1 MWLRLTIF
9 VAFLAGLAPG
19 QDTLFRPALPGYQF
33 EFPRDHFSHPEFKT
47 EWWYYTGNLRAA
59 DGAAFGFELAFF
71 REAVPNPYGNPSRW
85 KTEQLYIAHLAV
97 TDLRDDRF
105 AYAQRMRRG
114 ALDLAGATAVPG
126 YQSGRAAE
134 ESKSEIHNP
143 QSVMRVW
150 IGDWSASMAAAVHRL
165 NARAKHIAVR
175 LDLVPLK
182 PPVIHGRGGVIPTGP
197 GVGNASHYYSLTR
210 LQATGTIHSA
220 GRDYAVTGLAW
231 MDHEFTSNAPGPLR
245 KGRDWFYLQFD
256 DGSELMLYRL
266 RRPDGS
272 TDPYSAGTYQPPE
285 GPPLPLEPA
294 QFRLQPRPAS
304 TWESPH
310 SGGRYPLQWQLQIP
324 VLEIELDV
332 AAAMAR
338 QELITNETAGVTYW
352 EGAARA
358 AGQKGGKTTVARGY
372 LEMTGYAPSRAW
384 PR

>member
-1 MWLRLTIF
+1 MGLRLTIF

-19 QDTLFRPALPGYQF
+19 QDTLFRPALPGYRF

-47 EWWYYTGNLRAA
+47 EWWYYRGNLRAA

-97 TDLRDDRF
+97 TDLRDGRF

-114 ALDLAGATAVPG
+114 ALDLAGATAVSG

-143 QSVMRVW
+143 QSAMRVW
-150 IGDWSASMAAAVHRL
+150 IGDWSASVAAAGHRL
-165 NARAKHIAVR
+165 NAPAKNIAVR
-175 LDLVPLK
+175 LDLLPLK
-182 PPVIHGRGGVIPTGP
+182 PPVIHGRDGVTPTGP

-231 MDHEFTSNAPGPLR
+231 MDHEFTSNVLGPMQR
-245 KGRDWFYLQFD
+245 GWDWFYLQFD
-256 DGSELMLYRL
+256 DGSELMLYQL

-272 TDPYSAGTYQPPE
+272 TDPYSAGAYQPPE
-285 GPPLPLEPA
+285 GPPLTLEPA
-294 QFRLQPRPAS
+294 QFRLRPRPGS
-304 TWESPH
+304 TWESPQ

-332 AAAMAR
+332 AAAMAG
-338 QELITNETAGVTYW
+338 QELLTNETAGATYW

-358 AGQKGGKTTVARGY
+358 TGQKGGQTTVASGY
-372 LEMTGYAPSRAW
+372 LEMTGYAPSQAR

>member
-9 VAFLAGLAPG
+9 VVFLAGQAPS

-47 EWWYYTGNLRAA
+47 EWWCYTGNLRAA

-85 KTEQLYIAHLAV
+85 RMEQLYIAHLAV

-114 ALDLAGATAVPG
+114 ALDLAGATAVSG
-126 YQSGRAAE
+126 YQPGRAAE
-134 ESKSEIHNP
+134 ESQSAIRNP
-143 QSVMRVW
+143 QSAVRVW
-150 IGDWSASMAAAVHRL
+150 IGDWSASIAAQGHRL
-165 NARAKHIAVR
+165 NAPANNIAVR
-175 LDLVPLK
+175 LDLLPLK
-182 PPVIHGRGGVIPTGP
+182 PPVVHGRDGASPTGP
-197 GVGNASHYYSLTR
+197 GVGNASHYYSFTR
-210 LQATGTIHSA
+210 LRATGTIRSQ

-231 MDHEFTSNAPGPLR
+231 MDHEFTSSVLGPMQR
-245 KGRDWFYLQFD
+245 GWDWFYLQFD
-256 DGSELMLYRL
+256 DGSELMLYQL

-272 TDPYSAGTYQPPE
+272 TDPYSAGAYQPPE
-285 GPPLPLEPA
+285 GPPLTLEPA
-294 QFRLQPRPAS
+294 QFRLHPHPGS
-304 TWESPH
+304 TWESLR
-310 SGGRYPLQWQLQIP
+310 SGGRYPLLWQLQIP

-332 AAAMAR
+332 AAAMR
-338 QELITNETAGVTYW
+338 KQELITDETAGVTYW

-358 AGQKGGKTTVARGY
+358 TGQKGGQTTAASGY
-372 LEMTGYAPSRAW
+372 LEMSGYAPSRAR